1 MPLRGYNRKDMS
13 SFRPKSKSKSKSK
26 YSNGLPQFYS
36 YKDKAVSNNYTESKF
51 LRSAHNF
58 YHRYKK
64 MLIMAAALYVAVCWL
79 ISPLITSFFTGSDR
93 SKSGG
98 SSSSALWNERKL
110 KVKDVFLES
119 WHDYVK
125 HGWGSDIYAP
135 VKQSGKNMGKQPL
148 GWIIVDSLDT
158 LMLMGCNDELEDAKS
173 WVDKELTY
181 DVSTSVSVFET
192 TIRMLGGLL
201 SAHYLSKS
209 DDTVYLEKAVE
220 LGNKLISAF
229 NTPSGI
235 PLVDVN
241 LHSESQGAEGFPAL
255 GASTA
260 EIATLQLEFKYLSNL
275 TGEAYF
281 WDAAEK
287 VMSILDANQ
296 FSSPGVYNAD
306 YDGLA
311 PIYVNQHSGKFNKNL
326 IRLGSRGDSYYEYLL
341 KQYLQTNEEIYL
353 DMYKH
358 AFNGI
363 KKHLVA
369 ESYPNKFVFL
379 GELPTG
385 INGELDTKMDH
396 LVCFI
401 GGLFALGATEG
412 LTEAEARTKSFWDEF
427 HEEQL
432 ALGKEIGKTCY
443 HMYHDTPG
451 TGLSPEIVVFNL
463 DPALNPKSAPNKVTS
478 SFDGDFYIKSS
489 DRHNLQRPETVET
502 LYVLYKITGDVKY
515 REWGW
520 EIFQN
525 FVKFTKITSGDGAVR
540 YTSLKDC
547 TVNPPIL
554 SDNMESFWLA
564 ETLKYL
570 YLLFDDETGT
580 SKGQLANGNL
590 DKWDLRNMVFNTEA
604 HPLPKFDKASFGSEW
619 VRGVSPLDPETK
631 VEQNKA
637 TVSKEVIKNAAEK
650 ADSALKKQQ
659 VDGSEADVE
668 KLDPDNTK
676 KVEAMREMR
685 LDDEIQ
691 KGFNSEFIEH
701 EMEVEKKQLDSA
713 VADNVAVAERMKA
726 AGEKPVGKQPV
737 AKPLNQQVEAAK
749 VESDSKLMKQAL
761 NSPLHDE
768 VALGDAAA
776 GAGAGAGAIAADKA
790 AIADTAAVDVA
801 DDWVVEGIDTDA
813 AVDAAIDAGHDNAKK
828 IANRMKASGE
838 KPVAKQPIAK
848 PLNEQAED
856 AIIESQNN

>member
-1 MPLRGYNRKDMS
+1 MISAARVMS

-36 YKDKAVSNNYTESKF
+36 YKDKTISNNYTESRYIRLANK
-51 LRSAHNF
+51 F
-58 YHRYKK
+58 YHKYKK
-64 MLIMAAALYVAVCWL
+64 MLFIVAALYLGVCWIL
-79 ISPLITSFFTGSDR
+79 SPLLTNLF
-93 SKSGG
+93 SGNDNNKIG
-98 SSSSALWNERKL
+98 NNASSALWNERKG
-110 KVKDVFLES
+110 KVKEAFLES
-119 WHDYVK
+119 WHDYVR
-125 HGWGSDIYAP
+125 HGWGYDVYDP
-135 VKQSGKNMGKQPL
+135 VKQVGKDLTKKPL

-158 LMLMGCNDELEDAKS
+158 LMLMGCDEEIEDAKS

-181 DVSTSVSVFET
+181 DIDSSVSVFET

-201 SAHYLSKS
+201 SAHYLSGD

-220 LGNKLISAF
+220 LGNKLVTAF

-235 PLVDVN
+235 PYSDLN
-241 LHSESQGAEGFPAL
+241 LHTESQGPPGFPPM

-281 WDAAEK
+281 WNAAEK

-296 FSSPGVYNAD
+296 FSSPGVYNTQ

-311 PIYVNQHSGKFNKNL
+311 PIYVNQHTGKYSKNL

-341 KQYLQTNEEIYL
+341 KQYLQTNEDIYL

-363 KKHLVA
+363 KKHLVGQ
-369 ESYPNKFVFL
+369 SYPNKFVFL
-379 GELPTG
+379 GELPKG
-385 INGELDTKMDH
+385 ISGGLDTKMDH

-401 GGLFALGATEG
+401 GGLFALGATNG
-412 LTEAEARTKSFWDEF
+412 LTEEEARTKAWWGQFN
-427 HEEQL
+427 EEQL

-443 HMYHDTPG
+443 HMYHDSPG
-451 TGLSPEIVVFNL
+451 TGLSPEIVVFNTN
-463 DPALNPKSAPNKVTS
+463 PAESDKPPRRNSLS
-478 SFDGDFYIKSS
+478 SIDGDFYIKSG
-489 DRHNLQRPETVET
+489 DKHNLQRPETVET
-502 LYVLYKITGDVKY
+502 FYVLYKTTGDVKY

-525 FVKFTKITSGDGAVR
+525 FIKYTKVVSGDGKVR

-547 TVNPPIL
+547 TSNPPVL

-570 YLLFDDETGT
+570 YLLFDDDTGT
-580 SKGQLANGNL
+580 SQGILPNGKL

-604 HPLPKFDKASFGSEW
+604 HPLPKFDKGSFGNEW
-619 VRGVSPLDPETK
+619 VRGVSPLASKAKPEPEEP
-631 VEQNKA
+631 VKA
-637 TVSKEVIKNAAEK
+637 DDTKEVPKKPVNKDDNKIQ
-650 ADSALKKQQ
+650 KQQ
-659 VDGSEADVE
+659 
-668 KLDPDNTK
+668 LDEFTAEDERLDLDNNK
-676 KVEAMREMR
+676 KVEAIREMR

-691 KGFNSEFIEH
+691 KEFNSEFIEH
-701 EMEVEKKQLDSA
+701 EMEVEKIQQEDSA

-749 VESDSKLMKQAL
+749 AESDSKLMKQGL
-761 NSPLHDE
+761 ESTPKGDVDDDGSDITLTSDHDSGKE
-768 VALGDAAA
+768 VAD
-776 GAGAGAGAIAADKA
+776 
-790 AIADTAAVDVA
+790 
-801 DDWVVEGIDTDA
+801 
-813 AVDAAIDAGHDNAKK
+813 
-828 IANRMKASGE
+828 RMKAHGE
-838 KPVAKQPIAK
+838 KPIAKQPIAK
-848 PLNEQAED
+848 PLNEQAEE
-856 AIIESQNN
+856 AKVELLNN